1 MASWLPPR
9 FKAQPGLSHPSIPPT
24 SLAAKQD
31 AKAAEQQF
39 PTNGGEQL
47 APSEVRQLR
56 KKRLKAQPLHS
67 TARMQSYQHQGC
79 GYSQSSAAPHHN
91 PWVQAPHSHIQPREL
106 GASAADVPGCTLST
120 KPSCTVPVCTE
131 PGAAAGRERLSEAG
145 KSHSSLGTRLN
156 VTAISHF
163 THREGG
169 EKH

>member
-1 MASWLPPR
+1 
-9 FKAQPGLSHPSIPPT
+9 
-24 SLAAKQD
+24 
-31 AKAAEQQF
+31 
-39 PTNGGEQL
+39 
-47 APSEVRQLR
+47 
-56 KKRLKAQPLHS
+56 
-67 TARMQSYQHQGC
+67 MQSYQHQGC

-131 PGAAAGRERLSEAG
+131 LGAAAGRERLSEAG